1 MLRPEKNLL
10 HPPGQIVNNE
20 ELDALA
26 CREPVM
32 SYKPVKTL
40 GDYID
45 NTLKH
50 EAMMERQANKKK
62 LTFEEWYK
70 PFYSQLGILG
80 WDSTEH
86 AKQFKECWK
95 AAQENV

>member
-1 MLRPEKNLL
+1 
-10 HPPGQIVNNE
+10 
-20 ELDALA
+20 
-26 CREPVM
+26 M

-62 LTFEEWYK
+62 LTFDEW
-70 PFYSQLGILG
+70 
-80 WDSTEH
+80 WHVNNDDSTYYEN
-86 AKQFKECWK
+86 ARLIWNT
-95 AAQENV
+95 AQENV